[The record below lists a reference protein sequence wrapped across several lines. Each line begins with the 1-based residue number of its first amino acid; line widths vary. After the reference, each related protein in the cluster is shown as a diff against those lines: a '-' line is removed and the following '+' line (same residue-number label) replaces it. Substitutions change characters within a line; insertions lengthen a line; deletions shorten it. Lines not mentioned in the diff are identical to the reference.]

1 MAEYVNSTKVTQ
13 ILPNKARVP
22 VTIEPGKTVEGD
34 HFGKFEGMVKVGN
47 LGEFVG
53 NKNQGEILTE
63 APVVQAE
70 NETVNES
77 EKPSVRRRR
86 SANK

>member
-1 MAEYVNSTKVTQ
+1 MAEYINSTKMTQ
-13 ILPNKARVP
+13 ILTNEAGVP

-34 HFGKFEGMVKVGN
+34 YFGRFEGMVKVGN

-63 APVVQAE
+63 APVAE
-70 NETVNES
+70 TEV
-77 EKPSVRRRR
+77 EKPRPARRQRQ
-86 SANK
+86 ANNK